1 MNYKKISKIIVVL
14 ILLGFSIT
22 DVSAQIVQ
30 KIGSNSF
37 TINPKAVLELEST
50 TKGFL
55 PPRMTAANQT
65 TMGTSLPEGLV
76 VFITDGSL
84 VGLQIWK
91 GSKWT
96 TLADNEALALKA
108 PLASPI
114 FTGTVSGI
122 TATMVG
128 LGNVDNTTDLLKPIS
143 TATQT
148 ALDTKSS
155 NSDLALKA
163 PLASPTFTGTV
174 SGITATM
181 VGLGNVDNTTD
192 LLKPI
197 STATQTALDTKEDK
211 TNKSIDIKTD
221 QTSDIKYPSVKA
233 VKTYVDVYSTFN
245 AISTIIASYTAT
257 IFDYTILC
265 NNNSGPFQLTLPSA
279 SSTSGKIYVIRK
291 TDETAN
297 LLTISPALKLTESTA
312 ISSLDYPK
320 TMRVQSNG
328 TDWYIID

>member
-108 PLASPI
+108 PLASP
-114 FTGTVSGI
+114 
-122 TATMVG
+122 
-128 LGNVDNTTDLLKPIS
+128 
-143 TATQT
+143 
-148 ALDTKSS
+148 
-155 NSDLALKA
+155 
-163 PLASPTFTGTV
+163 TFTGTV

-257 IFDYTILC
+257 ISNYTILC

>member
-114 FTGTVSGI
+114 
-122 TATMVG
+122 
-128 LGNVDNTTDLLKPIS
+128 
-143 TATQT
+143 
-148 ALDTKSS
+148 
-155 NSDLALKA
+155 
-163 PLASPTFTGTV
+163 FTGTV